1 MNGGSTF
8 NGFQG
13 ESMSIFDRFKNPAL
27 LELVK
32 DQRLKELITRREFR
46 LTEEYLHREILSK
59 AVDDELTEL
68 TLKLG
73 AGFAELTGRVKK
85 RLVPFAIPFSA
96 RFSLHSID
104 FTRRGKVV
112 HLRLEELKPLDLDWL
127 TRKLVQNIPF
137 VSYGDGLVTLDLSRV
152 PRLAEFYG
160 YQVKGVR
167 PSDFVVLKEL
177 LFCEGELIGRVG
189 LIL

>member
-1 MNGGSTF
+1 
-8 NGFQG
+8 
-13 ESMSIFDRFKNPAL
+13 MSIFDRFKNPAL

-32 DQRLKELITRREFR
+32 DQRLKDLITRREFR
-46 LTEEYLHREILSK
+46 VTEEYLHREFLSK

>member
-1 MNGGSTF
+1 
-8 NGFQG
+8 
-13 ESMSIFDRFKNPAL
+13 MSIFDRFKNPAL

-68 TLKLG
+68 SLKLG

-127 TRKLVQNIPF
+127 TKKLVQNIPF
-137 VSYGDGLVTLDLSRV
+137 VSYGDGLVTLDLTQV
-152 PRLAEFYG
+152 PRLAEFYE

-177 LFCEGELIGRVG
+177 LFCEGELVGRVG

>member
-1 MNGGSTF
+1 
-8 NGFQG
+8 
-13 ESMSIFDRFKNPAL
+13 MSIFDRFKNPAL

-46 LTEEYLHREILSK
+46 VTEEYLHREFLSK
-59 AVDDELTEL
+59 AMDDELTEL
-68 TLKLG
+68 ALKLG

-104 FTRRGKVV
+104 FTRQGKVV

-137 VSYGDGLVTLDLSRV
+137 ASYGDGLVTLDLTRV

-167 PSDFVVLKEL
+167 PSDFVVIKEL
-177 LFCEGELIGRVG
+177 LFCEGELVGRVG